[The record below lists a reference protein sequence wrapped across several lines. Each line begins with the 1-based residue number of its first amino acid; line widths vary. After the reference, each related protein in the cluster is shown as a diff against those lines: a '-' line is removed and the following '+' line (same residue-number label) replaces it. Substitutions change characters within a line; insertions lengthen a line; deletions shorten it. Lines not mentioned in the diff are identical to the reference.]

1 MRSALPRICRLWKGK
16 IRDIISKTTRD
27 LEDYMKVHFIQ
38 QDSWV
43 LPGEYLSWAD
53 RHGHDVTVSKCWE
66 YKSVPKSA
74 EADMLVVL
82 GGYQCPATT
91 KEECGYFD
99 AEAEKALIR
108 RYVEAGK
115 MVVGVCLGAQLLGE
129 ALGAPYEHSPERE
142 IGPVEARLTPE
153 GKNDPFFASFG
164 DVFLAGEWHNDMPG
178 LTEDSVI
185 IAESDGC
192 PRQIV
197 RYGKYVYG
205 FQTHMEFTH
214 EIVAAGIED
223 AGGHLNCTGRFVQTE
238 GQLLAFDYS
247 EMNALLSSFLDA
259 MVEEYR
265 REHCATVSQV
275 MEKMIAF
282 SDGNIHDID
291 HLIRVWTYA
300 KTIGDLEGLDA
311 DTQYVLEV
319 AAITHDIACP
329 LCRRKYGN
337 TNGKHQ
343 EEEGAR
349 MVRAFLSDCGMST
362 GQVNR
367 VAYLV
372 GHHHTFRGIDGIDY
386 QILIEADYIANA
398 AENGYSEENIT
409 NFINKIMKT
418 ESGKRIARAVFCL

>member
-1 MRSALPRICRLWKGK
+1 M
-16 IRDIISKTTRD
+16 RDIISKTTRD

-66 YKSVPKSA
+66 YESVPKSA

-311 DTQYVLEV
+311 GTQYILEI

-372 GHHHTFRGIDGIDY
+372 GHHHTFSGIDGIDY

>member
-1 MRSALPRICRLWKGK
+1 MEVYMRI
-16 IRDIISKTTRD
+16 
-27 LEDYMKVHFIQ
+27 HFIQ

-43 LPGEYLSWAD
+43 LPGEYLAWAE
-53 RHGHDVTVSKCWE
+53 RHSYDVTVTKCWE
-66 YKSVPKSA
+66 YESIPESA
-74 EADMLVVL
+74 DADMLVVL
-82 GGYQCPATT
+82 GGCQCPATT

-99 AEAEKALIR
+99 AEQEKTLIR
-108 RYVEAGK
+108 RYVEAGR
-115 MVVGVCLGAQLLGE
+115 MVIGVCLGAQLVGE
-129 ALGAPYEHSPERE
+129 ALGAPYAHSPERE
-142 IGPVEARLTPE
+142 IGPVEARLTAE
-153 GKNDPFFASFG
+153 GRTNPFFAAFE
-164 DVFLAGEWHNDMPG
+164 DRFLAGEWHSDMPG
-178 LTEDSVI
+178 LTEGSLV
-185 IAESDGC
+185 IAESEGC

-205 FQTHMEFTH
+205 FQTHMEFTQK
-214 EIVAAGIED
+214 IIAAGIED
-223 AGGHLNCTGRFVQTE
+223 SGGRLDCAGRFVQTE
-238 GQLLAFDYS
+238 EQLLAFDYS

-362 GQVNR
+362 GQVDR

-398 AENGYSEENIT
+398 SENGYSRENVM
-409 NFINKIMKT
+409 NFMNKIMKT
-418 ESGKRIARAVFCL
+418 ESGKNLVKAVFVL

>member
-1 MRSALPRICRLWKGK
+1 
-16 IRDIISKTTRD
+16 
-27 LEDYMKVHFIQ
+27 MKVHFIQ

-43 LPGEYLSWAD
+43 LPGEYLVWAV
-53 RHGHDVTVSKCWE
+53 RHGYAVSISRCWE
-66 YKSVPKSA
+66 YESVPKSA

-108 RYVEAGK
+108 RYVEAGR
-115 MVVGVCLGAQLLGE
+115 MVVGVCLGAQLVGE
-129 ALGAPYEHSPERE
+129 ALGAPYAHSPERE
-142 IGPVEARLTPE
+142 IGPVKVRLTPE
-153 GKNDPFFASFG
+153 RKKDPFFASFG

-214 EIVAAGIED
+214 EIVKAGIED
-223 AGGHLNCTGRFVQTE
+223 AGGRLNCTGRFVQTE
-238 GQLLAFDYS
+238 EQLLGFDYS

-265 REHCATVSQV
+265 CEHFPDVSQV

-300 KTIGDLEGLDA
+300 KTIGDLERLDA
-311 DTQYVLEV
+311 GSQYLLEI

-329 LCRRKYGN
+329 LCREKYGN

-343 EEEGAR
+343 EEEGAL
-349 MVRAFLSDCGMST
+349 MVRAFLSDCGMCAKRID
-362 GQVNR
+362 R
-367 VAYLV
+367 VSYLV
-372 GHHHTFRGIDGIDY
+372 GHHHTFSGIDGIDY

-398 AENGYSEENIT
+398 AENGYSQENIT

-418 ESGKRIARAVFCL
+418 ESGKRIARTVFCL

>member
-1 MRSALPRICRLWKGK
+1 
-16 IRDIISKTTRD
+16 
-27 LEDYMKVHFIQ
+27 MKVHFIQ

-43 LPGEYLSWAD
+43 LPGEYLAWAE
-53 RHGHDVTVSKCWE
+53 RHGYDVAVTKCWE
-66 YKSVPKSA
+66 YETVPESA
-74 EADMLVVL
+74 EADLLVVL
-82 GGYQCPATT
+82 GGCQCPATT

-99 AEAEKALIR
+99 AEREKALIR
-108 RYVEAGK
+108 SYVEAGK

-129 ALGAPYEHSPERE
+129 ALGAPYAHSPERE
-142 IGPVEARLTPE
+142 IGPVKARLTPE

-223 AGGHLNCTGRFVQTE
+223 AGGRLNCTGRFVQTE
-238 GQLLAFDYS
+238 EQMLAFDYS
-247 EMNALLSSFLDA
+247 EMNALLSSFLDI

-265 REHCATVSQV
+265 REHFPTVSKI
-275 MEKMIAF
+275 MEKMIAY

-300 KTIGDLEGLDA
+300 KTIGELEGLDA
-311 DTQYVLEV
+311 STQYILEV

-329 LCRRKYGN
+329 LCREKYGN

-343 EEEGAR
+343 EEEGAL
-349 MVRAFLSDCGMST
+349 MVRAFLSGCGMLPE
-362 GQVNR
+362 QIDR
-367 VAYLV
+367 VSYLV
-372 GHHHTFRGIDGIDY
+372 GHHHTFSGIDGLDY

-398 AENGYSEENIT
+398 TENGYSQDNAT
-409 NFINKIMKT
+409 NFINRIVKT
-418 ESGKRIARAVFCL
+418 ESGIRIAKAVFCL

>member
-1 MRSALPRICRLWKGK
+1 
-16 IRDIISKTTRD
+16 
-27 LEDYMKVHFIQ
+27 MKVHFIQ

-43 LPGEYLSWAD
+43 LPGEYLAWAE
-53 RHGHDVTVSKCWE
+53 RHGYDVAVTKCWE
-66 YKSVPKSA
+66 YETVPESA
-74 EADMLVVL
+74 EADLLVVL
-82 GGYQCPATT
+82 GGCQCPATT

-99 AEAEKALIR
+99 AEREKALIR
-108 RYVEAGK
+108 SYVEAGK

-129 ALGAPYEHSPERE
+129 ALGASYAHSPERE
-142 IGPVEARLTPE
+142 IGPVKARLTPE

-223 AGGHLNCTGRFVQTE
+223 AGGRLNCTGRFVQTE
-238 GQLLAFDYS
+238 EQLLAFDYS
-247 EMNALLSSFLDA
+247 KMNALLSSFLDA

-265 REHCATVSQV
+265 REHFPTVSQI
-275 MEKMIAF
+275 MEKMIAY

-300 KTIGDLEGLDA
+300 KTIGELEGLDA
-311 DTQYVLEV
+311 STQYILEV

-329 LCRRKYGN
+329 LCREKYGN

-343 EEEGAR
+343 EEEGAL
-349 MVRAFLSDCGMST
+349 MVRAFLSGCGMLPE
-362 GQVNR
+362 QIDR
-367 VAYLV
+367 VSYLV
-372 GHHHTFRGIDGIDY
+372 GHHHTFSGIDGLDY

-398 AENGYSEENIT
+398 TENGYSQDNAT
-409 NFINKIMKT
+409 NFINRIMKT
-418 ESGKRIARAVFCL
+418 ESGLRIAKAVFCL

>member
-1 MRSALPRICRLWKGK
+1 MRSALPQICRLWKGK

-66 YKSVPKSA
+66 YESVPKSA

-300 KTIGDLEGLDA
+300 KTIGDLEGLDS

-398 AENGYSEENIT
+398 AENGYREENVT

>member
-1 MRSALPRICRLWKGK
+1 
-16 IRDIISKTTRD
+16 
-27 LEDYMKVHFIQ
+27 MKVHFIQ

-43 LPGEYLSWAD
+43 LPGEYLAWAE
-53 RHGHDVTVSKCWE
+53 RHGYDVTVTKCWE
-66 YKSVPKSA
+66 YETVPESA
-74 EADMLVVL
+74 EADLLVVL
-82 GGYQCPATT
+82 GGCQCPATT

-99 AEAEKALIR
+99 AEREKALIR
-108 RYVEAGK
+108 SYVEAGK

-129 ALGAPYEHSPERE
+129 ALGASYAHSPERE
-142 IGPVEARLTPE
+142 IGPVKARLTPE

-178 LTEDSVI
+178 LTEGSVI

-223 AGGHLNCTGRFVQTE
+223 AGGRLNCTGQFVQTE
-238 GQLLAFDYS
+238 EQLLAFDYS

-265 REHCATVSQV
+265 HEHFPTVSQV
-275 MEKMIAF
+275 MEKMIAY

-300 KTIGDLEGLDA
+300 KTIGELEGLDA
-311 DTQYVLEV
+311 STQYILEV

-329 LCRRKYGN
+329 LCREKYGN

-343 EEEGAR
+343 EEEGAL
-349 MVRAFLSDCGMST
+349 MVRAFLSGCGMLPE
-362 GQVNR
+362 QIDR
-367 VAYLV
+367 VSYLV
-372 GHHHTFRGIDGIDY
+372 GHHHTFSGIDGLDY

-398 AENGYSEENIT
+398 TENGYSQDNAT
-409 NFINKIMKT
+409 YFINRIMKT
-418 ESGKRIARAVFCL
+418 ESGLRIAKAVFCL

>member
-1 MRSALPRICRLWKGK
+1 
-16 IRDIISKTTRD
+16 
-27 LEDYMKVHFIQ
+27 MKVHFIQ

-43 LPGEYLSWAD
+43 KPGEYLAWAE
-53 RHGHDVTVSKCWE
+53 RHGYDVTITKCWE
-66 YKSVPKSA
+66 YETIPKSA

-99 AEAEKALIR
+99 AEQEKDLIR
-108 RYVEAGK
+108 RYVGAGR
-115 MVVGVCLGAQLLGE
+115 MVIGVCLGAQLVGE
-129 ALGAPYEHSPERE
+129 ALGGLYAHSPERE

-153 GKNDPFFASFG
+153 GKNDPFFAAFG
-164 DVFLAGEWHNDMPG
+164 DMFLAGEWHNDMPG
-178 LTEDSVI
+178 LTEDSAI

-214 EIVAAGIED
+214 EIVAAGIENV
-223 AGGHLNCTGRFVQTE
+223 GGHLNCTGRFVQTE
-238 GQLLAFDYS
+238 EQMLLFDYS
-247 EMNALLSSFLDA
+247 KMNTLLSSFLDA

-265 REHCATVSQV
+265 RENYPTISQI

-300 KTIGDLEGLDA
+300 KTIGELEGLDA
-311 DTQYVLEV
+311 DTQYILEI
-319 AAITHDIACP
+319 AAITHDIACTQ
-329 LCRRKYGN
+329 CREKYGN
-337 TNGKHQ
+337 TNGKLQ
-343 EEEGAR
+343 EEEGMS
-349 MVRAFLSDCGMST
+349 MVRTFLSDCGMCT
-362 GQVNR
+362 GQIDR

-372 GHHHTFRGIDGIDY
+372 GHHHTFFGIDGIDY

-398 AENGYSEENIT
+398 TENGYSQENAA

-418 ESGKRIARAVFCL
+418 ESGKRIAKIVFCLK

>member
-1 MRSALPRICRLWKGK
+1 MRSALPQICRLWKGK

-66 YKSVPKSA
+66 YESVPKSA

-300 KTIGDLEGLDA
+300 KTIGDLEGLDS

-398 AENGYSEENIT
+398 AENGYSEENVT

>member
-1 MRSALPRICRLWKGK
+1 
-16 IRDIISKTTRD
+16 
-27 LEDYMKVHFIQ
+27 MKVHFIQ

-43 LPGEYLSWAD
+43 LPGEYLAWAE
-53 RHGHDVTVSKCWE
+53 RHGYDVAVTKCWE
-66 YKSVPKSA
+66 YETVPESA
-74 EADMLVVL
+74 EADLLVVL
-82 GGYQCPATT
+82 GGCQCPATT

-99 AEAEKALIR
+99 AEREKALIR
-108 RYVEAGK
+108 SYVEAGK

-129 ALGAPYEHSPERE
+129 ALGAPYAHSPERE
-142 IGPVEARLTPE
+142 IGPVKAQLTPE

-223 AGGHLNCTGRFVQTE
+223 AGGRLNCTGRFVQTE
-238 GQLLAFDYS
+238 EQLLAFDYS

-265 REHCATVSQV
+265 REHFPTVSQM
-275 MEKMIAF
+275 MEKMIAY

-300 KTIGDLEGLDA
+300 KTIGELEGLDA
-311 DTQYVLEV
+311 STQYILEV

-329 LCRRKYGN
+329 LCREKYGN

-343 EEEGAR
+343 EEEGAL
-349 MVRAFLSDCGMST
+349 MVRAFLSDSGMLPE
-362 GQVNR
+362 QIDR
-367 VAYLV
+367 VSYLV
-372 GHHHTFRGIDGIDY
+372 GHHHTFSGIDGLDY

-398 AENGYSEENIT
+398 TENGYSQDNAA
-409 NFINKIMKT
+409 NFINRIMKT
-418 ESGKRIARAVFCL
+418 ESGIRIAKAVFCL

>member
-1 MRSALPRICRLWKGK
+1 
-16 IRDIISKTTRD
+16 
-27 LEDYMKVHFIQ
+27 MKVHFIQ

-43 LPGEYLSWAD
+43 LPGEYLAWAE
-53 RHGHDVTVSKCWE
+53 RHGYDVAVTKCWE
-66 YKSVPKSA
+66 YETVPESA
-74 EADMLVVL
+74 EADLLVVL
-82 GGYQCPATT
+82 GGCQCPATT

-99 AEAEKALIR
+99 AEREKALIR
-108 RYVEAGK
+108 SYVKAGK

-129 ALGAPYEHSPERE
+129 ALGASYAHSPERE
-142 IGPVEARLTPE
+142 IGPVKARLTPE

-223 AGGHLNCTGRFVQTE
+223 AGGRLNCTGRFVQTE
-238 GQLLAFDYS
+238 EQLLAFDYS
-247 EMNALLSSFLDA
+247 EMNALLSSFLDI

-265 REHCATVSQV
+265 REHFPTVSQM
-275 MEKMIAF
+275 MEKMIAY

-300 KTIGDLEGLDA
+300 KTIGELEGLDA
-311 DTQYVLEV
+311 STQYILEV

-329 LCRRKYGN
+329 LCREKYGN

-343 EEEGAR
+343 EEEGAL
-349 MVRAFLSDCGMST
+349 MVRAFLSGCGMLPE
-362 GQVNR
+362 QIDR
-367 VAYLV
+367 VSYLV
-372 GHHHTFRGIDGIDY
+372 GHHHTFSGIDGLDY

-398 AENGYSEENIT
+398 TENGYSQDNAT
-409 NFINKIMKT
+409 NFINRIMKT
-418 ESGKRIARAVFCL
+418 ESGIRIAKAVFCL

>member
-1 MRSALPRICRLWKGK
+1 MH
-16 IRDIISKTTRD
+16 DIISKTTRD

-66 YKSVPKSA
+66 YESVPKSA
-74 EADMLVVL
+74 EADLLVVL

-300 KTIGDLEGLDA
+300 KTIGDLEGLDS

-398 AENGYSEENIT
+398 AENGYSKENVT

>member
-1 MRSALPRICRLWKGK
+1 
-16 IRDIISKTTRD
+16 
-27 LEDYMKVHFIQ
+27 MKVHFIQ

-43 LPGEYLSWAD
+43 LPGEYLVWAK
-53 RHGHDVTVSKCWE
+53 RHGYNVTITKCWE
-66 YKSVPKSA
+66 YELIPQKA

-91 KEECGYFD
+91 KDECGYFD
-99 AEAEKALIR
+99 AEQEKTLIR
-108 RYVEAGK
+108 RYVEAGR
-115 MVVGVCLGAQLLGE
+115 MVVGVCLGAQLVGE
-129 ALGAPYEHSPERE
+129 ALGAPYAHSPERE

-153 GKNDPFFASFG
+153 GKKDPFFASFG

-214 EIVAAGIED
+214 EIVKAGIED
-223 AGGHLNCTGRFVQTE
+223 AGGRLNCTGRFVQTE
-238 GQLLAFDYS
+238 EQLLGFDYS
-247 EMNALLSSFLDA
+247 GMNALLSSFLDA

-265 REHCATVSQV
+265 HEHFPTVSQV
-275 MEKMIAF
+275 MEKMIAY

-300 KTIGDLEGLDA
+300 KTIGELEGLDA
-311 DTQYVLEV
+311 NTQYVLEV

-329 LCRRKYGN
+329 LCREKYGN

-343 EEEGAR
+343 EEEGAL
-349 MVRAFLSDCGMST
+349 MVRTFLSGCGMCT
-362 GQVNR
+362 KQIDR
-367 VAYLV
+367 VSYLV
-372 GHHHTFRGIDGIDY
+372 GHHHTFSGIDGIDY
-386 QILIEADYIANA
+386 LILIEADYIANA
-398 AENGYSEENIT
+398 TENGYSQDNAK
-409 NFINKIMKT
+409 NFINRIMKT
-418 ESGKRIARAVFCL
+418 ESGIRIAKTVFCL

>member
-66 YKSVPKSA
+66 YESVPKSA

-115 MVVGVCLGAQLLGE
+115 MVVGVCIGAQLLGE

-153 GKNDPFFASFG
+153 GKNDSFFASFG

-398 AENGYSEENIT
+398 AENGYSKENVT